1 MGRMNNPRFS
11 WMWQILI
18 SIVIADKTIVSSF
31 IVDIYNKPIQ
41 DANIYT
47 DQNGT
52 SSDKTGYF
60 SFECEK
66 SDIIT
71 ITHIAYK
78 SISLFADDIPDTVEN
93 RNNQMSIYFN
103 EANMFE
109 PNQNSNNNISRSTKS
124 LLIEIDNIN
133 TNDSD
138 FKNLVNLLNQSK
150 GEMPVYIKMDDE
162 IIEYNNLQVGT
173 DVKNIIDTNLANF
186 CRTKIINEDIF
197 QIIN

>member
-1 MGRMNNPRFS
+1 
-11 WMWQILI
+11 
-18 SIVIADKTIVSSF
+18 
-31 IVDIYNKPIQ
+31 
-41 DANIYT
+41 
-47 DQNGT
+47 
-52 SSDKTGYF
+52 
-60 SFECEK
+60 
-66 SDIIT
+66 
-71 ITHIAYK
+71 
-78 SISLFADDIPDTVEN
+78 
-93 RNNQMSIYFN
+93 MSIYFN
-103 EANMFE
+103 DANMFE

-162 IIEYNNLQVGT
+162 IIEYNNLQVGI
-173 DVKNIIDTNLANF
+173 DVKNIIDTNLGNF